1 MAGRILCGAD
11 IGHGLVCMIAAG
23 PDHDHEAWAMARD
36 EELLN
41 EAAAGVTDPV
51 PGLYEAL
58 TGEPLPSFGEM
69 RERYGDPEH
78 LKPIPTAADVTVHQD
93 GTIQPHTM
101 RIDFREMLRDDPGAI
116 ITRDRLAHV
125 LVRPYLATQLVEHL
139 PRDVSARLADRLESL
154 VHEAVERNTAAI
166 GQSVAHEVNV
176 ALERMDAAAE
186 AKREELR
193 RERFNTPSRFA

>member
-11 IGHGLVCMIAAG
+11 LGHGLVCMIAAG

-58 TGEPLPSFGEM
+58 TGDPLPSFGEM
-69 RERYGDPEH
+69 RERYGDPDH
-78 LKPIPTAADVTVHQD
+78 LKPIPTVQ
-93 GTIQPHTM
+93 
-101 RIDFREMLRDDPGAI
+101 RIDFREMLRDDPGSK